1 MKVLVADGS
10 QVVTKRLLSMM
21 QEITHVEPLTP
32 AYDAQ
37 ATLDSMRANDPE
49 LLIVDIHIPG
59 AKEMD
64 LLPTIRREKP
74 KVILIVLT
82 NLVYPQYQ
90 KRAKALGADM
100 FMDKSK
106 EFVRLSQLVRELAC
120 SSFDENGRA
129 SKDSAWSQPVPSKFS
144 VGHLL
149 CLFLCIA
156 GSPFVCS
163 PARYL
168 ASGLSTRDGQ
178 GRSVQTT
185 VISKSFGRIKS
196 S

>member
-21 QEITHVEPLTP
+21 QEITHVESLTP

-37 ATLDSMRANDPE
+37 ATLDSMRANDPA

-59 AKEMD
+59 AKEMN
-64 LLPTIRREKP
+64 LLSTIRRENP

-90 KRAKALGADM
+90 KQAKRLGADM

-120 SSFDENGRA
+120 SSFDEN
-129 SKDSAWSQPVPSKFS
+129 
-144 VGHLL
+144 
-149 CLFLCIA
+149 IA
-156 GSPFVCS
+156 GSPFVCA
-163 PARYL
+163 PARYP
-168 ASGLSTRDGQ
+168 ASGLSTRAGQ

-185 VISKSFGRIKS
+185 LISKSFGRI
-196 S
+196 